1 MFTVAVI
8 GPDGAGKWAVTQRLQ
23 QTLPLPVKYVYMG
36 VNLESS
42 NVVLPTTR
50 IMLELKQRRGGRP
63 DMTGPPDPTR
73 VKTLPKNKLK
83 RLAREVK
90 MSLRLANLMAEEW
103 YRQRIVQ
110 KYLAD
115 GYIVLSDRHFFCDY
129 YAHDIAVDRSQLPL
143 ARRVHG
149 AMLDR
154 YYPRPDL
161 LICLDAPGDVLFARK
176 GEGSPAMLEARRQE
190 YLRLRE
196 AVAHYA
202 LVDAT
207 QSLEAVTEET
217 AAIILNFHAK
227 SEWERGTHTRFFCR
241 TSWRIRRR
249 GRPLKQAAKRL
260 ARSLVDSPAV
270 SGLVSLLEGVDQQ
283 QPNLLR
289 VVTYH
294 RVDHPESRPSLYPR
308 VTVTPEAFAAQMQF
322 LATHYHPLSLLELL
336 DTPEQQ
342 ATSAAPTGSP
352 GHF

>member
-8 GPDGAGKWAVTQRLQ
+8 GPDGAGKSAVTQRLQ

-227 SEWERGTHTRFFCR
+227 QSGKGAR
-241 TSWRIRRR
+241 T
-249 GRPLKQAAKRL
+249 Q
-260 ARSLVDSPAV
+260 DSFAGQGAGYGV
-270 SGLVSLLEGVDQQ
+270 EEG
-283 QPNLLR
+283 
-289 VVTYH
+289 H
-294 RVDHPESRPSLYPR
+294 
-308 VTVTPEAFAAQMQF
+308 
-322 LATHYHPLSLLELL
+322 
-336 DTPEQQ
+336 
-342 ATSAAPTGSP
+342 
-352 GHF
+352 